1 MEVNPGEMNRA
12 AVTLPLPLLFDA
24 IREDLFLC
32 AWNVFDLGKHARKQR
47 GYSVM
52 RSITSNPLMGAN
64 SGTLLI

>member
-24 IREDLFLC
+24 IGEDLFLC

-47 GYSVM
+47 YYSAM
-52 RSITSNPLMGAN
+52 RSITSIPLMGAN
-64 SGTLLI
+64 SGT